1 MSSIS
6 KDQQFHAYELLR
18 KLDTYTAQTMSQVV
32 YGVTS
37 SSNWRSDCD
46 QHRRIFEEWMA
57 FAATMHLPEPPDED

>member
-6 KDQQFHAYELLR
+6 RDQQFRAYELLR

-37 SSNWRSDCD
+37 SSSWRSDCD
-46 QHRRIFEEWMA
+46 EHRRIFEEWMN
-57 FAATMHLPEPPDED
+57 FAATMHLPEPPDAG